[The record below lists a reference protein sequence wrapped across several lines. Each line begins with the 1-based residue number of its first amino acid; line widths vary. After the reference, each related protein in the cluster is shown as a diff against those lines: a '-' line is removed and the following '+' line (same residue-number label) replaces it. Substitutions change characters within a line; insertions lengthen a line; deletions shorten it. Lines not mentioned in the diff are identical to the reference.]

1 MDVMK
6 KSRGRPMKV
15 KMPKYAKPH
24 VQGYTEEELSRHKQ
38 PATLKKLFR
47 EMLPQ
52 MDDLEF
58 DAEFDGFKR
67 KSQIAEFIQRALA
80 LEGVP
85 ALEVTYPPSA
95 IKKVQE
101 NPLHARRD
109 DFSNVFGDHTAFAGA
124 HMRPLRPGERGGGGG
139 HAPHEQPG
147 FGDLYDAENEI
158 IRGGTDEDDADD
170 EGDFN

>member
-1 MDVMK
+1 
-6 KSRGRPMKV
+6 
-15 KMPKYAKPH
+15 
-24 VQGYTEEELSRHKQ
+24 
-38 PATLKKLFR
+38 
-47 EMLPQ
+47 MLPQ
-52 MDDLEF
+52 MDDVEF
-58 DAEFDGFKR
+58 DAEFDGFTR

-109 DFSNVFGDHTAFAGA
+109 DFSNVFGDQVAFAGA

-147 FGDLYDAENEI
+147 FGDLYGGGSELENEVI
-158 IRGGTDEDDADD
+158 SGGDEDDADD
-170 EGDFN
+170 EGNFD